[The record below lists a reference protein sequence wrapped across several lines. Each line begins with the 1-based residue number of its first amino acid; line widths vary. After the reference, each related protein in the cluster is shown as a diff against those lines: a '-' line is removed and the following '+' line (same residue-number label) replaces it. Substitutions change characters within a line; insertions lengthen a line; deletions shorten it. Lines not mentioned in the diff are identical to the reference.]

1 MLNQT
6 CRLLDG
12 SAASL
17 TTYVLEQDP
26 YDHRGIKR
34 PAIIVCPGGGY
45 QYVSKNEGEPVAMAF
60 THAGYCAFVLNY
72 SVRIENPFPQGLKEL
87 AAAVNLVRTHAEE
100 WNIDPDDI
108 TVAGF
113 SAGGHLALSLGVFYD
128 KSFLTQALQVL
139 ADDIRPNALVLGYPA
154 VTLVPWNRAPIDPE
168 IVRMMDEGLMPDLR
182 GEDITQILS
191 GKMEVTQEEKDYFN
205 LLNHVGAHTP
215 PAFIWGS
222 NQDSIIHPS
231 DLWGLSAQLRENK
244 VPYEL
249 HIFGRG
255 PHGQGTS
262 DETVLPKEALS
273 VFHLKEWV
281 KLALLWLGENRNERQ
296 R

>member
-6 CRLLDG
+6 FPLLEG
-12 SAASL
+12 SAATL
-17 TTYVLEQDP
+17 TTYVLQQDP

-45 QYVSKNEGEPVAMAF
+45 QYVSKNEGEPVALAF
-60 THAGYCAFVLNY
+60 TRAGYCAFVLDY
-72 SVRIENPFPQGLKEL
+72 SVRIEHPFPQSLKEL
-87 AAAVNLVRTHAEE
+87 AMAIKLVRTHAAE

-113 SAGGHLALSLGVFYD
+113 SAGGHLALSMGVFYD
-128 KSFLTQALQVL
+128 KTFLTDALNVSSEE
-139 ADDIRPNALVLGYPA
+139 ICPNALILGYPA
-154 VTLVPWNRAPIDPE
+154 VTLLSWNRAPINPE
-168 IVRMMDEGLMPDLR
+168 IVRMMDQGLMPDLR
-182 GEDITQILS
+182 GADITQILS
-191 GKMEVTQEEKDYFN
+191 GKMDVTEEEKAYFN
-205 LLNHVGAHTP
+205 LLNHVSDKTP

-222 NQDSIIHPS
+222 NQDSLIHPS
-231 DLWGLSAQLRENK
+231 DLWGLASSLRENK

-262 DETVLPKEALS
+262 DENVLTKSVLS
-273 VFHLKEWV
+273 TFHLKEWV
-281 KLALLWLGENRNERQ
+281 KLSLLWLEENRNERN